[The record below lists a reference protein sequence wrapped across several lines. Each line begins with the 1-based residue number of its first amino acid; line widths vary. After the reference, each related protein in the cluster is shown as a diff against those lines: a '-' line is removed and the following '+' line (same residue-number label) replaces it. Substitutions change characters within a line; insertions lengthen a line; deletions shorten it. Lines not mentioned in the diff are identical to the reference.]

1 MAERYFAHSVKL
13 GSVTAYTEYLKD
25 TLLLVQTD
33 LVYTPFG
40 LGKNPHV
47 MISYLNDV
55 PTLTPTGGATV
66 SYSAGTTAP
75 TFITGNTSDFVTI
88 ADGDS
93 STGYVLTADVS
104 AVDMITEGTFNV
116 IYQVADAAG
125 NTSDTLAVT
134 FTITADVTVPVITLT
149 ATTLDIEASNVATWD
164 GGVANMVSATDVVDG
179 DVSGD
184 VVYTYNENTSG
195 GSVLADIA
203 AAIVFLG
210 TEANAVYVTYNVDDT
225 AGNSAVEKTLTITA
239 IADV

>member
-1 MAERYFAHSVKL
+1 LAI
-13 GSVTAYTEYLKD
+13 D
-25 TLLLVQTD
+25 T
-33 LVYTPFG
+33 
-40 LGKNPHV
+40 
-47 MISYLNDV
+47 
-55 PTLTPTGGATV
+55 
-66 SYSAGTTAP
+66 
-75 TFITGNTSDFVTI
+75 
-88 ADGDS
+88 
-93 STGYVLTADVS
+93 S
-104 AVDMITEGTFNV
+104 AVDMNTVGTFDV
-116 IYQVADAAG
+116 GYVATDASG
-125 NTSDTLAVT
+125 NASDLFELTI
-134 FTITADVTVPVITLT
+134 TITADVTIPVITLT
-149 ATTLDIEASNVATWD
+149 AATLDIEASNVATWD